1 MMMNHLCDMTLKQ
14 PLTGVITRKIISTL
28 LVLGLIFLA
37 HNTEHACAAQIGQL
51 EYDNI
56 SFDYKKVNKS
66 ELLQEADFYYH
77 KFETAN
83 NSVEKK
89 HYLQLAM
96 GEYYTLTMLPTADI
110 KSFVR
115 LARLYDLADK
125 GSLARSY
132 FDKAMNINKNNA
144 DLNFYLGEFY
154 YKRHEFHH
162 ALHHYKIAYNS
173 EYSKQYNINLK
184 MAIIY
189 EKLADLVNA
198 KKYYQISYMLNPQN
212 RALQEKIHSI
222 NELNYEKTDY
232 YNVTRE

>member
-1 MMMNHLCDMTLKQ
+1 MFAMQTAD
-14 PLTGVITRKIISTL
+14 I
-28 LVLGLIFLA
+28 
-37 HNTEHACAAQIGQL
+37 
-51 EYDNI
+51 EYD
-56 SFDYKKVNKS
+56 SLTFDYKKVNKA
-66 ELLQEADFYYH
+66 ELIQEADFYYH
-77 KFETAN
+77 KFEKAT
-83 NSVEKK
+83 SEIEKN
-89 HYLQLAM
+89 HYMQLAM

-115 LARLYDLADK
+115 LARLYDIADK
-125 GSLARSY
+125 SSLARSY

-154 YKRHEFHH
+154 YKRHEFNH

-173 EYSKQYNINLK
+173 GYSKQYNINLK

-189 EKLADLVNA
+189 EKLADLINA
-198 KKYYQISYMLNPQN
+198 KKYYQISYLLNPQN
-212 RALQEKIHSI
+212 SELQYKIHSI